1 MLLRLRGP
9 LEWDVLMKTIAG
21 IIVCGGLSLVL
32 AAGPAR
38 AAEERPS
45 ARAVWTAEAPRIDGR
60 LDDDAWSAA
69 PAFGG
74 FLEREPRLRQK
85 PTVDTTFRVL
95 FDLHNLYVAVHCADD
110 QPERIQGNIRSRD
123 TFDMFHD
130 DVISLKV
137 DPTRDRRTTYGFA
150 LGAGGSRMDYQGI
163 DEVEFRVE
171 FDTIWEG
178 AVARTADGWSAEFR
192 VPWESL
198 GVDRFAPPPVMGLN
212 LTRDHARREATY
224 DWSLIPPPF
233 KPTASSQYGTLVGF
247 ETLPRRL
254 AEAGE
259 GSFKYALVPYGLV
272 GFSRDS
278 EGGTRKMKT
287 EPVYNAGLDASAE
300 FGAGWRGQLTV
311 NTDFAQVDLDNQV
324 VNLTRYGLFLPEKRD
339 FFLKDQDLFR
349 FGLPEEAQLLHT
361 RRIGLRGADAVPIM
375 GGLKT
380 VGQASDWMRLGLI
393 EVVTRPK
400 AGEPWESH
408 LVARGRAEVGRGST
422 VGLMMTHRQSFEDAA
437 DRNMVLGVD
446 GAYRGVAAPILIE
459 SFGLMSITGAE
470 AGAPER
476 ATGGSGGGSVTGT
489 LTDRPVAGG
498 GVAATWR
505 GELFRPSLSYT
516 YLPPKLR
523 ADLGYFRRVGI
534 HRWGTDLEVEPRIG
548 RLGLEKLTLEAGG
561 DVVTSARDVTELLEW
576 ATQGAL
582 SLAWDAGFEAG
593 AEVEYRVEVVDQ
605 DFTVGRR
612 TTIPEG
618 TYEMLRAQL
627 WAETPGH
634 LPVSGEVGFTG
645 RDFYGGRLL
654 GVAAWLS
661 ARPSPLVRMSVGAGY
676 DDVRFADKRRDFS
689 SVVINSKVS
698 FGFTRDLGLD
708 LFVSWN
714 RLEELLLGHSR
725 LRWTWAPGSDVFL
738 VYQAEADDD
747 FTAERYQSLMLK
759 ATWRWP

>member
-1 MLLRLRGP
+1 VRR
-9 LEWDVLMKTIAG
+9 TIATL
-21 IIVCGGLSLVL
+21 IICSGLAISLSTGAAL
-32 AAGPAR
+32 A
-38 AAEERPS
+38 EDERPR
-45 ARAVWTAEAPRIDGR
+45 AHAVWADEAPTIDGR
-60 LDDDAWSAA
+60 LDDPAWTAA
-69 PAFGG
+69 PASGG
-74 FLEREPRLRQK
+74 FVEREPRLRQA
-85 PTVDTTFRVL
+85 PPDDTTFRVV
-95 FDLHNLYVAVHCADD
+95 FDLHNLYVAVHCADAR
-110 QPERIQGNIRSRD
+110 PAEIQGNIRSRD

-130 DVISLKV
+130 DVISLKL
-137 DPTRDRRTTYGFA
+137 DPTRDRRTTYGFS

-178 AVARTADGWSAEFR
+178 AIARTTDGWSAEFR
-192 VPWESL
+192 VPWESM
-198 GVDRFAPPPVMGLN
+198 GVDRFSPPPVMGLN

-254 AEAGE
+254 HEANE
-259 GSFKYALVPYGLV
+259 RRFKGALVPYGLV
-272 GFSRDS
+272 GFTR
-278 EGGTRKMKT
+278 EPRTPGGRMET
-287 EPVYNAGLDASAE
+287 EPVYNVGLDAEAE

-361 RRIGLRGADAVPIM
+361 RRIGLRGGDAVPIM

-408 LVARGRAEVGRGST
+408 MVARGRAEVGRGST
-422 VGLMMTHRQSFEDAA
+422 VGLMMTHRQSLEEAA
-437 DRNMVLGVD
+437 DRNMVLGLD
-446 GAYRGVAAPILIE
+446 GAYRGTNVPVLVE
-459 SFGLMSITGAE
+459 SFGLMSITGAD

-476 ATGGSGGGSVTGT
+476 APGGAGRGSLTGT
-489 LTDRPVAGG
+489 PADRPIAGG
-498 GVAATWR
+498 GVAASWR
-505 GELFRPSLSYT
+505 GELFRPSVSYT

-534 HRWGTDLEVEPRIG
+534 HRWGSNLELEPRIG

-561 DVVTSARDVTELLEW
+561 DVVASARDVTDLLEW
-576 ATQGAL
+576 TAQGAL
-582 SLAWDAGFEAG
+582 SLDWDAGFEAG
-593 AEVEYRVEVVDQ
+593 AEFDYTFEVVDQ
-605 DFTVGRR
+605 DFTVGRK
-612 TTIPEG
+612 TTIPAG
-618 TYEMLRAQL
+618 TYEMLRVNL

-634 LPVSGEVGFTG
+634 FPVSGEVGFTG

-661 ARPSPLVRMSVGAGY
+661 ARPSRLVRMSIGAGY
-676 DDVRFADKRRDFS
+676 DDVRFADRQRDFAS
-689 SVVINSKVS
+689 MVVNGKVS
-698 FGFTRDLGLD
+698 FGFTPDLGLD
-708 LFVSWN
+708 LFTGWN
-714 RLEELLLGHSR
+714 RLEALFLGHAR

-747 FTAERYQSLMLK
+747 FQAERYQSLLLK

>member
-1 MLLRLRGP
+1 MGPREREVWMKIIASLMVCSGLL
-9 LEWDVLMKTIAG
+9 
-21 IIVCGGLSLVL
+21 GLL
-32 AAGPAR
+32 APGPAR
-38 AAEERPS
+38 GDGERPR
-45 ARAVWTAEAPRIDGR
+45 ARALWAVEAPQIDGR
-60 LDDDAWSAA
+60 LDDAAWSAA
-69 PAFGG
+69 PAFDG
-74 FLEREPRLRQK
+74 FVEREPRLRQR
-85 PTVDTTFRVL
+85 PTVDTTFRVV
-95 FDLHNLYVAVHCADD
+95 FDLHNLYVGVHCADD
-110 QPERIQGNIRSRD
+110 RPDEVQGRIRTRD
-123 TFDMFHD
+123 TFEMFHD
-130 DVISLKV
+130 DVISLKL
-137 DPTRDRRTTYGFA
+137 DPARDRRTTFGFS

-198 GVDRFAPPPVMGLN
+198 GVDRHAPPPVMGLN

-247 ETLPRRL
+247 EELPRRL
-254 AEAGE
+254 TEAGE
-259 GSFKYALVPYGLV
+259 GTFDYALVPYGLV
-272 GFSRDS
+272 GFSR
-278 EGGTRKMKT
+278 EPPGERRRIKT
-287 EPVYNAGLDASAE
+287 EPVYNAGLDASAQ

-311 NTDFAQVDLDNQV
+311 NTDFAQVDLDDQV

-349 FGLPEEAQLLHT
+349 FGLPQEAQLLHT
-361 RRIGLRGADAVPIM
+361 RRIGLRGSGAVPIM

-408 LVARGRAEVGRGST
+408 LVARGRAEVGGGSN
-422 VGLMMTHRQSFEDAA
+422 VGLMMTHRQSLEGAA

-446 GAYRGVAAPILIE
+446 GAFRGTGVPLLVE
-459 SFGLMSITGAE
+459 SFGLMSITGAD

-476 ATGGSGGGSVTGT
+476 ATGGAGTGSVTGT
-489 LTDRPVAGG
+489 PTDRPVAGG
-498 GVAATWR
+498 GVQATWR
-505 GELFRPSLSYT
+505 GELFRPSLAYT
-516 YLPPKLR
+516 YLHPKLR

-534 HRWGTDLEVEPRIG
+534 HRWGAELEVEPRIG
-548 RLGLEKLTLEAGG
+548 RLGLEKLTLEARG
-561 DVVTSARDVTELLEW
+561 DVVASALDATEILDWGAEGA
-576 ATQGAL
+576 ATL
-582 SLAWDAGFEAG
+582 DWDSGFEAG
-593 AEVEYRVEVVDQ
+593 AVVDYRFEVVEE

-612 TTIPEG
+612 TTIPAG
-618 TYEMLRAQL
+618 TYEMLRVNL
-627 WAETPGH
+627 WATTPGH

-645 RDFYGGRLL
+645 RDFYDGRLL
-654 GVAAWLS
+654 GVAAYLS
-661 ARPSPLVRMSVGAGY
+661 ARPSRLVRMSVGAGY
-676 DDVRFADKRRDFS
+676 DDVRFADRRRDFA
-689 SVVINSKVS
+689 SVVVNSKVS
-698 FGFTRDLGLD
+698 FGFTPDLGLD
-708 LFVSWN
+708 LFVGWN
-714 RLEELLLGHSR
+714 RLEELLLGHAR

-747 FTAERYQSLMLK
+747 FAAERYQSLLLK